1 MARKKIVQWRIS
13 QAEPSGL
20 TLWFD
25 PMTEFP
31 RLFELEPHLRSGV
44 ETLVGD
50 DANGANELRE
60 VSKYQQLSLLEGEL
74 PPDGAVE

>member
-1 MARKKIVQWRIS
+1 MAKRKSIAQWRVC

-20 TLWFD
+20 LLWFD

-31 RLFELEPHLRSGV
+31 RLYELEPSLRSGV

-60 VSKYQQLSLLEGEL
+60 ITKYQQLSLLAEL
-74 PPDGAVE
+74 PPDGDVE